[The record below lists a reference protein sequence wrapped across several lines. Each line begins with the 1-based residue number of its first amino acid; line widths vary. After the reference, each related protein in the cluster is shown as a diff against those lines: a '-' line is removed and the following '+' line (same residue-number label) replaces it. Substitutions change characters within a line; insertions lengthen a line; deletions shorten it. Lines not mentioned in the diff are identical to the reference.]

1 MTFAWRKERCRS
13 CQKPSGLSQLCPKW
27 LRQRVGILL
36 STVNRP
42 TAQLVQNVIPIL
54 PWGPKVFKK
63 RVGSQAVTKVR
74 TMHNLP
80 HLRVPAAEVLV
91 NASGS
96 LKPRNCKPHQAKSN
110 ENDPDLPHRLIAEQ
124 WPFTTSGRELHHV
137 WEPATVAEQK
147 HQKHLRDNTTYIPHF
162 SIRVGARSK

>member
-1 MTFAWRKERCRS
+1 MSVVSEAEWPVAAVSEMAPSTCRHIAFDCQSAHSSACTERYPH
-13 CQKPSGLSQLCPKW
+13 PSMGAKGFQE
-27 LRQRVGILL
+27 
-36 STVNRP
+36 
-42 TAQLVQNVIPIL
+42 
-54 PWGPKVFKK
+54 

-147 HQKHLRDNTTYIPHF
+147 HQKHSPRQHDLHSSLLNPSWRT
-162 SIRVGARSK
+162 